1 MMFNFNPYE
10 LVKDWDNLDRVLEI
24 IHRPEFQTDNML
36 PNTLKERESG
46 LKELLDM
53 GETEIYKRFKEK

>member
-1 MMFNFNPYE
+1 MFNFNPYE

-24 IHRPEFQTDNML
+24 IHRPEFQTDAMM